1 MEYKVKA
8 TSLSYTLNKPLFE
21 LHRVAAPGEEFISA
35 GEARLKYL
43 SGANAY
49 GVAFV
54 SFVSEIPKQVKMVEK
69 RNETKSHIIVKE
81 KPSVIIIEPGKA
93 PRVLESI
100 QELIEEPVEDDFE
113 KNFDNV
119 SIDNIDNLFES
130 SELYVKP
137 LFDK

>member
-21 LHRVAAPGEEFISA
+21 LHRVAAPGEEFIIS

-43 SGANAY
+43 SGANPY

-54 SFVSEIPKQVKMVEK
+54 SLVSEVPKQAKSVEK
-69 RNETKSHIIVKE
+69 RNETKPHIIVKE

-113 KNFDNV
+113 KNFDDV
-119 SIDNIDNLFES
+119 SIDNIDDLLES

-137 LFDK
+137 LFNK

>member
-21 LHRVAAPGEEFISA
+21 LHRVAAPGEEFIIS

-43 SGANAY
+43 SGANPY

-54 SFVSEIPKQVKMVEK
+54 SLVSEIPQRVKSVEK

-100 QELIEEPVEDDFE
+100 QELIEEPVDDDFE
-113 KNFDNV
+113 KNFDDV
-119 SIDNIDNLFES
+119 SIDNIDDLLES

-137 LFDK
+137 LFNK

>member
-21 LHRVAAPGEEFISA
+21 LHRVAAPGEEFIIS
-35 GEARLKYL
+35 GEARLTYL
-43 SGANAY
+43 SGANPY

-54 SFVSEIPKQVKMVEK
+54 SLVSELPKQVKSVEK
-69 RNETKSHIIVKE
+69 HNETKPHIIVKE

-113 KNFDNV
+113 KNFDDV
-119 SIDNIDNLFES
+119 SIDNIDDLFES

-137 LFDK
+137 LFNK

>member
-21 LHRVAAPGEEFISA
+21 LHRVAAPGEEFIIS

-43 SGANAY
+43 SGANPY

-54 SFVSEIPKQVKMVEK
+54 SLVSEVPKQAKSVEK
-69 RNETKSHIIVKE
+69 RNEAKPHIIVKE

-113 KNFDNV
+113 KNFDDV
-119 SIDNIDNLFES
+119 SIDNINDLFES

-137 LFDK
+137 LFNK